1 MVSGGCEVEEEL
13 RSWLSG
19 SGRVVVA
26 GIGNPIRLDDF
37 VGIRIIQDL
46 RGKVSAKVCL
56 LECETVPE
64 SFIQQIVDFRPTHV
78 LLIDAAIMG
87 LRPGDLRLIEPAELT
102 GLHAISTHMLP
113 LRIFCEYLMRTTKA
127 KIRLLLVEPQ
137 HTDFGEGLTDRVE
150 ASAECIVNSL
160 LRLLP

>member
-1 MVSGGCEVEEEL
+1 VVRHRCVVEEGL
-13 RSWLSG
+13 RAWLSDG
-19 SGRVVVA
+19 ERVVIA
-26 GIGNPIRLDDF
+26 GIGNPIRMDDF
-37 VGIRIIQDL
+37 VGIGVVQNL

-78 LLIDAAIMG
+78 LLIDAAVMG

-102 GLHAISTHMLP
+102 GLGVISTHMLP
-113 LRIFCEYLMRTTKA
+113 LRIFCEYLMKTTKA
-127 KIRLLLVEPQ
+127 KIRLLLIEPQ
-137 HTDFGEGLTDRVE
+137 HTDFGEGLSDQVE

-160 LRLLP
+160 LKLLH